1 MPIVVPGASGAQ
13 NNNPDALFIQ
23 KVRRILRD
31 QPVVFGESQPTDAT
45 TGSLTAGSKPFRLQ
59 RAPIWV
65 GPGFVFN
72 LTAPGGPYAVDFD
85 DTGFTPPTGHVNIV
99 SDTGEVIFSTPPAVG
114 TMAVTYQSVRF
125 GETQILDALYEGLQ
139 MLWPEIWNP
148 NTDTTSI
155 LVSPTQYEYALPAI
169 FQDQRVIL
177 MQVEYAPPSG
187 IIRYFKTSLWEQVRD
202 SLNPVIKFSRIPPI
216 ASTVRLT
223 YAKPL
228 GTSVLGSVPIEAAH
242 LPTYFALARLLLD
255 QDTMRT
261 RSDDTPAMTGE
272 AAQAPGQAV
281 QTANYWL
288 QQFSTQLT
296 RLGLDEPRRTSVAHR
311 AVERLGLSDIWT
323 DVA

>member
-1 MPIVVPGASGAQ
+1 MPTIPPTSSQAQ
-13 NNNPDALFIQ
+13 TGSADTVFIN

-31 QPVVFGESQPTDAT
+31 QPVVFSESQPTDAA
-45 TGSLTAGSKPFRLQ
+45 TGSLAAGSKPFRLQ
-59 RAPIWV
+59 RAPVWT
-65 GPGFVFN
+65 GLNRVFA
-72 LTAPGGPYAVDFD
+72 LTAPGGPYLVDFD
-85 DTGFTPPTGHVNIV
+85 DTGFVPGAGHVNIIT
-99 SDTGEVIFSTPPAVG
+99 DTGEVVFPAAPAVG
-114 TMAVTYQSVRF
+114 TLAVTYQSVRF
-125 GETQILDALYEGLQ
+125 SENQILDALYEGLQ

-155 LVSPTQYEYALPAI
+155 LVSPTQYEYPLPAI

-187 IIRYFKTSLWEQVRD
+187 IIRYFKTSLWDQVRD
-202 SLNPVIKFSRIPPI
+202 SVNPIIKFSRIPPI

-228 GTSVLGSVPIEAAH
+228 GTGVLGSVPIEAAH

-261 RSDDTPAMTGE
+261 RSDDMPALTGE
-272 AAQAPGQAV
+272 AAQAPGQSV

-296 RLGLDEPRRTSVAHR
+296 RLGLDEPRRMSVAHR